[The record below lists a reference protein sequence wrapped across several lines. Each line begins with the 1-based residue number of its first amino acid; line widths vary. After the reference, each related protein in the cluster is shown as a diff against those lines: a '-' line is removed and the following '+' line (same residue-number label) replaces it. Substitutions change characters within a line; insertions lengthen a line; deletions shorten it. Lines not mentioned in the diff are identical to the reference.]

1 MGEVECTKGCN
12 GRQCMRVSRA
22 GVVYRCPQALADA
35 LGIKRQ
41 SVYQSLHKH
50 GHAEK
55 CGIKKGI
62 VAGSGKAN
70 HRKPVSVGPHSWPSI
85 SHMARDLGVGRRQ
98 LSINLRRH
106 PERVLALV
114 MGRKG

>member
-1 MGEVECTKGCN
+1 MTQSACSKDCRGH
-12 GRQCMRVSRA
+12 QCFPVSRA

-41 SVYQSLHKH
+41 SVYQSLYRH
-50 GHAEK
+50 GNAEK
-55 CGIKKGI
+55 CGIRKGI
-62 VAGSGKAN
+62 IPGSGKIN
-70 HRKPVSVGPHSWPSI
+70 HKKPVAVGPHQWPSI

-98 LSINLRRH
+98 LGINLRHH

-114 MGRKG
+114 MRTKG